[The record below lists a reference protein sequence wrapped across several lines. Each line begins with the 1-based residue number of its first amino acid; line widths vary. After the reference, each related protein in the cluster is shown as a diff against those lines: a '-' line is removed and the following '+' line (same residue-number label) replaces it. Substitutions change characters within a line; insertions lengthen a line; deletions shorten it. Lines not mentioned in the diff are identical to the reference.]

1 MTQRNLIRQVAVLI
15 ETEGSW
21 GSSVIRGIADYA
33 QNHGHWHLLID
44 PRDHEQRSALPDLWC
59 GDGIIARIGSRMQ
72 LDQIRERFVPTINID
87 TIFEGLDEIYD
98 VVTDDAQRA
107 EMALAH
113 LRDRGFKHFA
123 YFAPPSRHYSTKRG
137 REFVAAVNRSGFEC
151 REYKPGYRVGR
162 KIGWEEQQ
170 RRVSGWLD
178 SLPFPVAIFTVDA
191 QRGRQLAEICHLRKI
206 RVPDQVAIL
215 AGDTD
220 ELMCDVSAPPLS
232 SVSVAGQRIGYEAM
246 TLLDSLMHG
255 EKRSH
260 EPRKIPPEG
269 VISRQS
275 TDILAIDD
283 ETVVRALRFI
293 RTYASHDI
301 VVKDILREI
310 PVSRRCLEIQF
321 RNYLGRSPAEE
332 IRRVRLEKGC
342 ELLARSTMSISE
354 IATACGFANATRF
367 GVAFRKRFGQTPLA
381 YRKQIV
387 KG

>member
-1 MTQRNLIRQVAVLI
+1 MPQRLLVRQVAVLI

-21 GSSVIRGIADYA
+21 ECSVIRGIADYA
-33 QNHGHWHLLID
+33 QHHGHWHLLID
-44 PRDHEQRSALPDLWC
+44 PRDHEQRSALPDLWG
-59 GDGIIARIGSRMQ
+59 GDAIIARICSHQQ
-72 LDQIRERFVPTINID
+72 LDQIQERSVPTVNID
-87 TIFEGLDEIYD
+87 TIFEGIDGIYD
-98 VVTDDAQRA
+98 VITDDTQRA
-107 EMALAH
+107 EIALSH
-113 LRDRGFKHFA
+113 LRDRGFERFA

-137 REFVAAVNRSGFEC
+137 REFIAAVKRAGFEC
-151 REYKPGYRVGR
+151 QEYKPGYRVGR

-178 SLPFPVAIFTVDA
+178 SLHFPSAIFTVDA
-191 QRGRQLAEICHLRKI
+191 QRGRQLAEVCHARQI

-220 ELMCDVSAPPLS
+220 ELMCDVCAPPLS
-232 SVSVAGQRIGYEAM
+232 SISVAGQRIGYEAM
-246 TLLDSLMHG
+246 SLIDSLIQG
-255 EKRSH
+255 QKQSP
-260 EPRKIPPEG
+260 EPRMIPPEG

-283 ETVVRALRFI
+283 EMVVRALRFI
-293 RTYASHDI
+293 RAHAFQDI

-342 ELLARSTMSISE
+342 ELLVRSTMSISE

-367 GVAFRKRFGQTPLA
+367 GVGFRKKFGQTPLA
-381 YRKQIV
+381 YRKQMV
-387 KG
+387 KS